1 MRSNLALSLLL
12 LLIAAGCGGSIT
24 PGGDAS
30 SDAGTTSDAVSDNNL
45 ADVSDAS
52 AADAPGACAY
62 LADSKTCNTLPKGAL
77 LNLSCTTNPPT
88 PQGGALVDGVYA
100 LVSVE
105 WDATANPCPT
115 NIQALTRRG
124 MVELCGGAATFLW
137 SDWDETSAN
146 VVVGATMQPS
156 GTSIQFQDYCRDTEA
171 YTFAYTAAGTNLVLF
186 YLNPVTKLRLVMTF
200 VRQ

>member
-1 MRSNLALSLLL
+1 MKSILPLSLLVL
-12 LLIAAGCGGSIT
+12 AACGGSVT

-30 SDAGTTSDAVSDNNL
+30 SDGSTSDVAIDSSTSDA
-45 ADVSDAS
+45 SDAS
-52 AADAPGACAY
+52 SVDAPDAPSGCTY
-62 LADSKTCNTLPKGAL
+62 LADNKTCNTLPKGAL

-88 PQGGALVDGVYA
+88 PQGGALVDGVYS

-115 NIQALTRRG
+115 NIQSLTRRG
-124 MVELCGGAATFLW
+124 MVELCGTTFLW

-171 YTFAYTAAGTNLVLF
+171 YAFAYTASGVNLVLF

-200 VRQ
+200 ARQ